1 MGFRDLPVTGNTFLS
16 WNEMASLSVVPVY
29 QSFSRPLDHLC
40 IDPKNHVQFLSRF
53 HPLQRFFVSLS
64 SRATGTLIHVPQWF
78 LSEPVGEVLLQIQE
92 TFQEKLQTYE
102 VQVLSAHRERE
113 FR

>member
-1 MGFRDLPVTGNTFLS
+1 MKCARLS
-16 WNEMASLSVVPVY
+16 WSPFY
-29 QSFSRPLDHLC
+29 QSFSSPLAHLY
-40 IDPKNHVQFLSRF
+40 IYPKNLVQFLSRF
-53 HPLQRFFVSLS
+53 PPLQRFFVSLS

-92 TFQEKLQTYE
+92 AFQEKLQTYE

-113 FR
+113 FS